1 MTTLALRLRTHLKR
15 LRRTAFEVAG
25 STRYSRPALHA
36 LDRRLE
42 DHLDFD
48 GGYFIEAGANDGFS
62 QSNTYYLERFRQW
75 TGLLIEPIPELADE
89 CRLNRKSRVIEA
101 ALVADEA
108 ATPSVT
114 LHCAGLMS
122 TVAGALGSEEATQ
135 RHVQTG
141 LEVQGLRNSRVVQVP
156 ARTLSSLLDECRVE
170 REIDLLSLDVEGAEP
185 QALRGLD
192 LRRHSPRWICVEAR
206 DPDEICHLLDPTHRL
221 VEALTDLGT
230 HRDLLY
236 ARR

>member
-1 MTTLALRLRTHLKR
+1 MTTLPLRLRAQLKR
-15 LRRTAFEVAG
+15 LRRAAFEAAG
-25 STRYSRPALHA
+25 SARYSRPALHA
-36 LDRRLE
+36 LDRRLA
-42 DHLDFD
+42 DRLDLD

-75 TGLLIEPIPELADE
+75 TGLLIEPIPEFAVE
-89 CRLNRKSRVIEA
+89 CRLNRRAKVIEV
-101 ALVADEA
+101 ALVEDEA

-122 TVAGALGSEEATQ
+122 TVTGALGSEEATR

-141 LEVQGLRNSRVVQVP
+141 LAVQGLRKSRVVQVP
-156 ARTLSSLLDECRVE
+156 ARTLSSLLDECRVD

-206 DPDEICHLLDPTHRL
+206 DPDEIRRLLDPTHRL

-236 ARR
+236 ERR